1 MINYNQIFDD
11 VRREW
16 DNSLRN
22 LQKINIIM
30 AGISGA
36 GKSTLL
42 NQYFGV
48 NELSRTGIGD
58 SVTQI
63 ISPYTIKNNLINI
76 WDTHGIEMNEDDVA
90 KLKDDIFKVV
100 EKGAQSKD
108 VNKFISCIWY
118 CINSNTSRM
127 FDNEV
132 KFIKDL
138 INNDRTKHIPII
150 IIITQCYFP
159 ARVIQMKEYIKG
171 KKLKGV
177 KIVDVLA
184 LEEGDIKPYGLN
196 VLNDIMQDSIPET
209 IKKTL
214 VYNQVVSLK
223 SKRKYAIAAVAG
235 VSLAVFA
242 INYSK
247 LLVMYNKALFPAE
260 VSSLISLISMIYG
273 IEITQSLVACFVSFI
288 FELGANALKDLFIRK
303 CIPYMKCFVSSNSS
317 LLVGSTGL
325 LFIFFI
331 EKIFEMKMNN
341 QPIDF
346 NNCRR
351 VLQSLLEQKNVD
363 KQLQMLELNNE

>member
-1 MINYNQIFDD
+1 M
-11 VRREW
+11 
-16 DNSLRN
+16 
-22 LQKINIIM
+22 
-30 AGISGA
+30 
-36 GKSTLL
+36 
-42 NQYFGV
+42 
-48 NELSRTGIGD
+48 
-58 SVTQI
+58 
-63 ISPYTIKNNLINI
+63 
-76 WDTHGIEMNEDDVA
+76 
-90 KLKDDIFKVV
+90 
-100 EKGAQSKD
+100 
-108 VNKFISCIWY
+108 
-118 CINSNTSRM
+118 
-127 FDNEV
+127 
-132 KFIKDL
+132 
-138 INNDRTKHIPII
+138 
-150 IIITQCYFP
+150 
-159 ARVIQMKEYIKG
+159 
-171 KKLKGV
+171 
-177 KIVDVLA
+177 
-184 LEEGDIKPYGLN
+184 EEGDIKPYGLN